1 MRILFQG
8 DSITDSGRARNK
20 DSDLGTG
27 YPMLIKASL
36 GMDHPQKYEFFNRGV
51 GGDRIPDL
59 YARMK
64 ADILHLKPDVLS
76 ILIGVND
83 VWHELA
89 PIPNGVDANKFF
101 MIYSL
106 LIEEIK
112 MVLPQ
117 IKIMILE
124 PFALPGSG
132 TNEQWEYFIEEIQK
146 RAAMSKKVA
155 ETYGLM
161 YVELQAGLNA
171 LTEKAP
177 ASEWLADGVHPT
189 PMGHEY
195 IKRQWC
201 RAFEML

>member
-8 DSITDSGRARNK
+8 DSITDCGRARN
-20 DSDLGTG
+20 DDLNLGSG

-36 GMDHPQKYEFFNRGV
+36 GLDAHGVHEFYNRGV

-59 YARMK
+59 YARIQ
-64 ADILHLKPDVLS
+64 ADIIGLKPDVLS

-89 PIPNGVDANKFF
+89 PIPNGVDADKFF

-112 MVLPQ
+112 MALPQ

-132 TNEQWEYFIEEIQK
+132 TNERWDYFINEIGK
-146 RAAMSKKVA
+146 RAAMARKIA
-155 ETYGLM
+155 EKYGLT
-161 YVELQAGLNA
+161 YVELQKGFDELSR
-171 LTEKAP
+171 KAP
-177 ASEWLADGVHPT
+177 PSDWLADGVHPT

-195 IKRQWC
+195 IKRQWIK
-201 RAFEML
+201 AFETF